1 MNTGLDYSLAFVT
14 GLLGAGHCIGMCGAL
29 VCGFFMKA
37 AQGGAGPAAY
47 AAYHGARIGVYT
59 LVGAIA
65 ALAGVALIST
75 GLLGKVQG
83 VLQIVAGVLVI
94 ALGLEVMGVMQ
105 TRLAV
110 GFAPARRLRQL
121 FAWAAAAGGVPG
133 AALGGLINGLMPC
146 AMTLAMAVKAT
157 TAPSPLDGA
166 LLLAAFGLGTL
177 PAMLLASVLFRR
189 LGNRLRGQLL
199 KAAAVV
205 VVLMGLGT
213 LYQGVSYFNVMRKLG
228 NW

>member
-1 MNTGLDYSLAFVT
+1 
-14 GLLGAGHCIGMCGAL
+14 MCGAL

-47 AAYHGARIGVYT
+47 AAYHGARIGVYS

-83 VLQIVAGVLVI
+83 ILQIVAGLVVI
-94 ALGLEVMGVMQ
+94 ALGLEVMGLLN

-110 GFAPARRLRQL
+110 GLAPARWLRGL
-121 FAWAAAAGGVPG
+121 FARAAAAGGVPG

-146 AMTLAMAVKAT
+146 ALTLSMAVKAT

-166 LLLAAFGLGTL
+166 LLLAVFGLGTL
-177 PAMLLASVLFRR
+177 PTMLLASLLFGQ
-189 LGNRLRGQLL
+189 LGQRLRGGFL
-199 KAAAVV
+199 KVAALAVI
-205 VVLMGLGT
+205 LMGIST
-213 LYQGVSYFNVMRKLG
+213 LIQGVDYFNVMRKLG